1 MAVKY
6 LLDSSVERPKSPEL
20 RNVSFSHDGA
30 TISWTHNPVCY
41 SNCTFLFNVT
51 LHQAVQSN
59 NTLSVDGTTTEE
71 NNVTFAM
78 LSVDVIYQAMVTAYC
93 MEEPNL
99 SSEPLEVKF
108 NGTQCE

>member
-6 LLDSSVERPKSPEL
+6 LLNSSVERPKSPEL
-20 RNVSFSHDGA
+20 RNVSFSHDSA

-51 LHQAVQSN
+51 LHQAVRPN
-59 NTLSVDGTTTEE
+59 KTLSVDGTITDE

-78 LSVDVIYQAMVTAYC
+78 LSVDVIYQAVVTAYC

-99 SSEPLEVKF
+99 SSEPLVIKF